1 MSRGTQKMKRCDIRG
16 VTISVGNCK
25 HCLWANVRRKTTET
39 ADGLIVG
46 LSVSINRLCKYRKYD
61 KCAYRQSLKYDRCK
75 PVHPKPLQRA
85 KKECQPVGQHPDLRK
100 NGKFVYYTAPAVR
113 QVVAG
118 VAVCVCLTATAE
130 YRLQTVQRQNKT
142 LQHFFWGGAFS
153 YQPLPVCNRHNVKKR
168 IFNAF

>member
-1 MSRGTQKMKRCDIRG
+1 MSDERPQRQRTAL
-16 VTISVGNCK
+16 
-25 HCLWANVRRKTTET
+25 LWACQCQSTDC
-39 ADGLIVG
+39 A
-46 LSVSINRLCKYRKYD
+46 SIGNMINAPIC
-61 KCAYRQSLKYDRCK
+61 QSLKYDRCK

-85 KKECQPVGQHPDLRK
+85 KKECQPVGQHPDLIK

-142 LQHFFWGGAFS
+142 LQHFFLGGAFS